1 MGCER
6 GGDHTCCSTSGDM
19 WDVRGEGT
27 ILALQVTWDV
37 REVGTILALQMIYG
51 M

>member
-6 GGDHTCCSTSGDM
+6 GGDHTCTSGDI
-19 WDVRGEGT
+19 WDVRG
-27 ILALQVTWDV
+27 
-37 REVGTILALQMIYG
+37 VGTILAVALQVTCG